1 MNRTKGVLAAG
12 SLTGLIVMTML
23 ALGFQNINA
32 QTNGMGTVEPT
43 PIIIQQPETGAATNE
58 AIQAWQT
65 YSSDLE
71 NTVQTMQQR
80 EAAYQ
85 AQIEAA
91 NQTILQMQ
99 NQVNEANAARVQ
111 ISVPAQTFRENES
124 YEHEAHEN
132 ESHEHEAHESE
143 EHDD

>member
-1 MNRTKGVLAAG
+1 MNRTKGILAAG

-23 ALGFQNINA
+23 ALGFKNINA
-32 QTNGMGTVEPT
+32 QTNEMGTVEPT

-58 AIQAWQT
+58 AVQAWQT

-80 EAAYQ
+80 EATYQ

-99 NQVNEANAARVQ
+99 DQANAANAAVGVQ
-111 ISVPAQTFRENES
+111 MGAPVPTFR
-124 YEHEAHEN
+124 EN
-132 ESHEHEAHESE
+132 ESHEHEEHESE
-143 EHDD
+143 EYDD